1 MKAIDRLNQLK
12 QQAQD
17 SAHSELFISLT
28 NPKNILLME
37 TLVAWT
43 CSNVSFDFEA
53 QIPEDTSLK
62 DLWKLSKI
70 DTREF
75 ANTAGLGVTDAISK
89 LNQMKNLNLI
99 FPDGTAM
106 TKAITIIRMYV
117 KSKIQ
122 DL

>member
-1 MKAIDRLNQLK
+1 
-12 QQAQD
+12 
-17 SAHSELFISLT
+17 
-28 NPKNILLME
+28 
-37 TLVAWT
+37 
-43 CSNVSFDFEA
+43 
-53 QIPEDTSLK
+53 
-62 DLWKLSKI
+62 LWKLSKI

-117 KSKIQ
+117 KSKI
-122 DL
+122 